1 MFRKVIV
8 FVLFEIKKKKEK
20 ERRARV
26 VSPDSVRPSG
36 QVGSGRVRGR
46 EIVTHIL

>member
-8 FVLFEIKKKKEK
+8 FVLFEIKKKGK